1 MSATLSRV
9 DQARIAEAIRMSESR
24 TSGEIV
30 CVLAETAA
38 IQATALPVMLAA
50 VTALVLPWLLLA
62 TTRLSVQAMLSLQGA
77 AFLAALALGCMPVV
91 RRLLTPPAVRRA
103 LAWRLAA
110 EQFVVRGLAR
120 TADRNGILIFV
131 SRAERYARIIA
142 DEGIARHVPQAQ
154 WQTAVDA
161 LVEHMRQDRP
171 ADGFIAAIA
180 ICSDVLA
187 HRFPAREVPSNV
199 LPDRVYQI

>member
-1 MSATLSRV
+1 MSARLSRE

-30 CVLAETAA
+30 CVLAESAT

-50 VTALVLPWLLLA
+50 VTALVLPWLLMA
-62 TTRLSVQAMLSLQGA
+62 TTRLSVQAMLSLQGLF
-77 AFLAALALGCMPVV
+77 FLAMLSVGWLPAV
-91 RRLLTPPAVRRA
+91 RRLMTPPAVRRA

-120 TADRNGILIFV
+120 TADRSGILIFV

-154 WQTAVDA
+154 WQEAVDT
-161 LVEHMRQDRP
+161 LVAHMRQDRP
-171 ADGFIAAIA
+171 ADGFIAAIT
-180 ICSDVLA
+180 ICSEVLA
-187 HRFPAREVPSNV
+187 RHFPAGGRPNNA
-199 LPDRVYQI
+199 LPDRIYQI

>member
-1 MSATLSRV
+1 MSATLSRE

-50 VTALVLPWLLLA
+50 VMALVLPWLLLA

-180 ICSDVLA
+180 ICSEVLA
-187 HRFPAREVPSNV
+187 RRFPAREVPSNV

>member
-1 MSATLSRV
+1 MSATLSRE

-180 ICSDVLA
+180 ICSEVLA
-187 HRFPAREVPSNV
+187 RRFPAREVPSNV

>member
-1 MSATLSRV
+1 MSATLSRE

-180 ICSDVLA
+180 ICSEVLA
-187 HRFPAREVPSNV
+187 RRFPAREGPSNV

>member
-1 MSATLSRV
+1 MSATLSRE

-187 HRFPAREVPSNV
+187 RRFPAREGASNV